1 LLIVLA
7 QAVHAVRLGQ
17 HLPAQAPIR
26 ASRTNL
32 AAGRILGAD
41 AKLPQSNANANEK
54 FPMKIQLGASYFPE
68 NWAQISRPPQSGTHK
83 KRKNKNLGRKETK
96 SAKIQN
102 VFVAFVPF

>member
-1 LLIVLA
+1 LLLIVLA

-32 AAGRILGAD
+32 AAGRIPGAG

-54 FPMKIQLGASYFPE
+54 FLMKVPLGASHFL
-68 NWAQISRPPQSGTHK
+68 ARLRTDFQAAA
-83 KRKNKNLGRKETK
+83 KRD
-96 SAKIQN
+96 S
-102 VFVAFVPF
+102 